1 MQAFLASLDLD
12 YHQIYTCER
21 CSEGNL
27 TVIMDGKEMGIRH
40 IHARKHERPL
50 AVGAA
55 TVNIDW
61 YAVEHVLYA
70 ICFCTSLASSVLI
83 MVQTH
88 GVNKTSTWHGLDTHN
103 MLPPALS
110 PHSSL
115 DSHPVA
121 CLTAEHDSPSCVAKF
136 VNA

>member
-40 IHARKHERPL
+40 IHARTHERPL
-50 AVGAA
+50 AAGAA

-61 YAVEHVLYA
+61 YAVEHVLHA
-70 ICFCTSLASSVLI
+70 ILFCTCLASMSSYCQPIMLI
-83 MVQTH
+83 KPAH
-88 GVNKTSTWHGLDTHN
+88 G
-103 MLPPALS
+103 MAL
-110 PHSSL
+110 H
-115 DSHPVA
+115 
-121 CLTAEHDSPSCVAKF
+121 TQ
-136 VNA
+136 